1 MSCHGAFRFKG
12 KASVIA
18 TNGTFI
24 GFISKVLSCHGT
36 CVSLYF
42 AHFCNRLTI
51 SSAGVADTDR
61 YVADLH
67 EPNAAL
73 ISFTAASSGKSPGLL
88 LKDEVNFCANA

>member
-1 MSCHGAFRFKG
+1 MPWCFQIQGQGVCHSYQWHLHWLYLEG
-12 KASVIA
+12 VE
-18 TNGTFI
+18 
-24 GFISKVLSCHGT
+24 LSWN
-36 CVSLYF
+36 VRIPLF

-51 SSAGVADTDR
+51 SSAGAADADR

-88 LKDEVNFCANA
+88 LKDEVSFCANA